1 MVAYHQLIFIFL
13 ISNLALWNI
22 YPEKSEKTLLSIM
35 WESVYED
42 KGILKEPFPFPA
54 LHYST
59 ENAPPSPSLP
69 STLKSA

>member
-1 MVAYHQLIFIFL
+1 MVDYHQLIFIFL

-42 KGILKEPFPFPA
+42 KGILKEPLPLPRSA
-54 LHYST
+54 LFNWKCST
-59 ENAPPSPSLP
+59 KPLPPINS
-69 STLKSA
+69 